1 MSEEELAEVMARLV
15 EAGGVDDEAFA
26 RRYAEDKRDLRGWG
40 PDRIAGALR
49 DRGVSE
55 PLIDAALAAEDADE
69 VLGRA
74 IAVLDAAGAG
84 AEHEASRARALSLLA
99 RRGYPLECAYD
110 AVRAVERRSEAA

>member
-1 MSEEELAEVMARLV
+1 VSEEELAEVMARLV

-26 RRYAEDKRDLRGWG
+26 LRYAEDKRDLRGWG

-49 DRGVSE
+49 ERGVSE
-55 PLIDAALAAEDADE
+55 ALIDGALAAEDADE

-74 IAVLDAAGAG
+74 IAVLEAAGAG
-84 AEHEASRARALSLLA
+84 AEDEASRARALSLLA